1 MLSTTSIAKE
11 LSKNIIIYPFKEKLL
26 KGIGYNLT
34 VSPFAWSLRTKKRLK
49 MNLANT
55 HHIVEPGDTALIQT
69 NETVW
74 VSKKIGGT
82 FQSKVDRMSEG
93 FSAISTTLDPGWV
106 GPLLV
111 AITNMTSSPIEL
123 RKEDSF
129 VTVIFH
135 YIKKAPIPHSNN
147 AAARLDRLA
156 SLGILLD
163 DDFNNWYKHDFR
175 TSVRALKTVFK
186 TDENYVEFKNKNMK
200 RIIISKITPYI
211 PAITIFFVISYL
223 IIIGGFAKK
232 QQIGAFI
239 GALIVAI
246 SFGYNAVNNK
256 A

>member
-11 LSKNIIIYPFKEKLL
+11 LNKNIIIYPFKEKLL

-34 VSPFAWSLRTKKRLK
+34 VSSFAWSLSTKKRLK
-49 MNLANT
+49 MNSANT
-55 HHIVEPGDTALIQT
+55 RHIVEPGDTALIQT

-106 GPLLV
+106 GPLLI

-129 VTVIFH
+129 VTLIFH
-135 YIKKAPIPHSNN
+135 YIKKAPIPHSKN

-156 SLGILLD
+156 ALGISLD
-163 DDFNNWYKHDFR
+163 EDFNNWYNHDFR
-175 TSVRALKTVFK
+175 TSERALKNAFK
-186 TDENYVEFKNKNMK
+186 TDKDYIEFQNKNKK
-200 RIIISKITPYI
+200 LIILSKISPFF
-211 PAITIFFVISYL
+211 PATAIFVVILYF
-223 IIIGGFAKK
+223 IIIGGFSPQ
-232 QQIGAFI
+232 QQIG
-239 GALIVAI
+239 GTLVALVAAL
-246 SFGYNAVNNK
+246 SFGYNSVNK
-256 A
+256 